1 MEHSHQFPRR
11 LTPGCPACAPRI
23 EARNQ
28 AIAHLAEALHLL
40 TGSGS
45 SDEQATLRL
54 NIGPI
59 NLTGADVT
67 NCHSIDITPK
77 QAEGLAD
84 AVDSMNSH
92 LASESVIDQSLRDL
106 AAGIEA
112 AIPIDEDSLSRRKA
126 GFQAWMEGQAGE
138 AIESG
143 EWSAAAVAQNDPDLY
158 ADVTDLF
165 AELDPIEITD
175 KVIRDRQADL
185 PDVAHLLDDLFG
197 DIPYPYADED
207 VPLPHDQAQMD
218 ALTSEVE
225 SHLKDGEL

>member
-1 MEHSHQFPRR
+1 MDHSHQFPRR

-84 AVDSMNSH
+84 AVDSMNAY
-92 LASESVIDQSLRDL
+92 LDSESAIDQSLRDL
-106 AAGIEA
+106 ADGIEA
-112 AIPIDEDSLSRRKA
+112 AIPIDEASVARRKA
-126 GFQAWMEGQAGE
+126 RFDAWLEGQSGE

-143 EWSAAAVAQNDPDLY
+143 EWSAAAVAQHSPD
-158 ADVTDLF
+158 ATAFITDTF
-165 AELDPIEITD
+165 IELDHRAITKEVLD
-175 KVIRDRQADL
+175 ETEGSKLKLAKTL
-185 PDVAHLLDDLFG
+185 LLDEWFG
-197 DIPYPYADED
+197 EIADAYADED
-207 VPLPHDQAQMD
+207 D
-218 ALTSEVE
+218 A
-225 SHLKDGEL
+225 